1 MIDWPALLQNYGWW
15 FALGVV
21 VLLERKA
28 IISAIEKILAPI
40 VPAYAD
46 RIKRREELA
55 QRQQD
60 AQSHE
65 RLDAILMLKDLILQY
80 RNELDDAKN
89 ERHRAENETI
99 SVVRGYERL
108 SAQVVEVLR
117 DIAAAIQ
124 ANTSRMDR
132 LQEGLDDRHTTKI
145 GND

>member
-1 MIDWPALLQNYGWW
+1 MTDWPALLQNYGWW

-28 IISAIEKILAPI
+28 IISAIEKILAPVI
-40 VPAYAD
+40 PAYAE
-46 RIKRREELA
+46 RIKRREEFAL
-55 QRQQD
+55 RQQD
-60 AQSHE
+60 VQSHE
-65 RLDAILMLKDLILQY
+65 RVDAILMLKDLILQY

-132 LQEGLDDRHTTKI
+132 LREGLDDRHTTKI